1 MILNMKIIIKM
12 QLVHLKCMN
21 YDLKHYNNISL
32 KCKYNPFEIHNY
44 DLKHE
49 NNY

>member
-1 MILNMKIIIKM
+1 
-12 QLVHLKCMN
+12 MN
-21 YDLKHYNNISL
+21 YDLKHENNISL

-49 NNY
+49 K